1 MFITLE
7 GIEGSG
13 KTTLIENLADV
24 FRTLNHEVLVTREP
38 GGCALGRELR
48 QMLLNPETEICPEA
62 ELFLFLADRA
72 QHVAEVI
79 RPALKRGEVV
89 LCDRYADSTVVY
101 QGYGRGLD
109 IEKLRSLNDVAI
121 GGLWPD
127 RTFVLD
133 MDPADALKR
142 ARRRNA
148 ELGLSEKEGRFE
160 AEQMP
165 FHTRIREGFK
175 LWADFAAVV
184 FDVAGFAAAV
194 ALEAVAFAA
203 VVLDAADSP
212 EGLMHQ
218 ALANIDMFE

>member
-72 QHVAEVI
+72 QHVAEAS

-89 LCDRYADSTVVY
+89 LCDRFFDSTTAY
-101 QGYGRGLD
+101 QGGARGMESQVIDSLNELAAAECIPDLTILLD
-109 IEKLRSLNDVAI
+109 LPPEVGFARAREREETRGEHDRFEEEKLDFHRRVRAGFLKIAEAESERVRVVN
-121 GGLWPD
+121 
-127 RTFVLD
+127 
-133 MDPADALKR
+133 ADAP
-142 ARRRNA
+142 
-148 ELGLSEKEGRFE
+148 
-160 AEQMP
+160 AEQI
-165 FHTRIREGFK
+165 HRRI
-175 LWADFAAVV
+175 
-184 FDVAGFAAAV
+184 
-194 ALEAVAFAA
+194 LEIV
-203 VVLDAADSP
+203 DAA
-212 EGLMHQ
+212 L
-218 ALANIDMFE
+218 

>member
-13 KTTLIENLADV
+13 KTTLLENLADV

-38 GGCALGRELR
+38 GGCALGRDLR
-48 QMLLNPETEICPEA
+48 ALLLHPETQICPEA

-79 RPALKRGEVV
+79 RPALERGMVV
-89 LCDRYADSTVVY
+89 LCDRYADSTIVY

-109 IEKLRSLNDVAI
+109 IERLRALNDMAV

-133 MDPADALKR
+133 MDPAQALKR
-142 ARRRNA
+142 ARQRNA
-148 ELGLSEKEGRFE
+148 EQGLSGKEGRFE
-160 AEQMP
+160 AEHLS

-175 LWADFAAVV
+175 LWAAHNTKRIA
-184 FDVAGFAAAV
+184 
-194 ALEAVAFAA
+194 
-203 VVLDAADSP
+203 VLDAADAP
-212 EGLMHQ
+212 EGLTRQ
-218 ALANIDMFE
+218 ALANIAMFE

>member
-160 AEQMP
+160 A
-165 FHTRIREGFK
+165 R
-175 LWADFAAVV
+175 ADAFPHPHPGRVQ
-184 FDVAGFAAAV
+184 
-194 ALEAVAFAA
+194 ALGR
-203 VVLDAADSP
+203 P
-212 EGLMHQ
+212 QHQ
-218 ALANIDMFE
+218 AHRRPRCRRFSGRPHASGSGEYRYV

>member
-1 MFITLE
+1 MFLTLE
-7 GIEGSG
+7 GIEGAG
-13 KTTLIENLADV
+13 KTTLLENLAEV

-38 GGCALGRELR
+38 GGCALGRDLR
-48 QMLLNPETEICPEA
+48 ALLLNPESDICPEA

-79 RPALKRGEVV
+79 RPALDRGMVV
-89 LCDRYADSTVVY
+89 LCDRYADSTIVY

-109 IEKLRSLNDVAI
+109 V
-121 GGLWPD
+121 
-127 RTFVLD
+127 
-133 MDPADALKR
+133 DPAEALRR

-148 ELGLSEKEGRFE
+148 EQGLAGTEGRFE
-160 AEQMP
+160 AEQLP

-175 LWADFAAVV
+175 VWAAHNTKRIA
-184 FDVAGFAAAV
+184 
-194 ALEAVAFAA
+194 
-203 VVLDAADSP
+203 VLDAADSP

>member
-1 MFITLE
+1 MFLTLE
-7 GIEGSG
+7 GIEGAG
-13 KTTLIENLADV
+13 KTTLLENLAEV

-38 GGCALGRELR
+38 GGCALGRDLR
-48 QMLLNPETEICPEA
+48 ALLLNPESDICPEA

-79 RPALKRGEVV
+79 RPALDRGMVV
-89 LCDRYADSTVVY
+89 LCDRYADSTIVY

-109 IEKLRSLNDVAI
+109 VERLRLLNDMAV

-133 MDPADALKR
+133 MDPAEALHR

-148 ELGLSEKEGRFE
+148 EQGLAGTEGRFE
-160 AEQMP
+160 AEQLP

-175 LWADFAAVV
+175 VWAAHNTKRIAI
-184 FDVAGFAAAV
+184 
-194 ALEAVAFAA
+194 
-203 VVLDAADSP
+203 LDAADSP

>member
-89 LCDRYADSTVVY
+89 LC
-101 QGYGRGLD
+101 
-109 IEKLRSLNDVAI
+109 SLNDVAI

-127 RTFVLD
+127 RTCVLD

-175 LWADFAAVV
+175 LWAAHNTKRI
-184 FDVAGFAAAV
+184 
-194 ALEAVAFAA
+194 

>member
-1 MFITLE
+1 MFLTLE
-7 GIEGSG
+7 GIEGAG
-13 KTTLIENLADV
+13 KTTLLENLAEV

-38 GGCALGRELR
+38 GGCALGRDLR
-48 QMLLNPETEICPEA
+48 ALLLNPESDICPEA

-79 RPALKRGEVV
+79 RPALDRGMVV
-89 LCDRYADSTVVY
+89 LCDRYADSTIVY

-109 IEKLRSLNDVAI
+109 VERLRLLNDMAV

-133 MDPADALKR
+133 MDPAEALRR

-148 ELGLSEKEGRFE
+148 EQGLAGTEGRFE
-160 AEQMP
+160 AEQLP

-175 LWADFAAVV
+175 VGAAHNPKRI
-184 FDVAGFAAAV
+184 AI
-194 ALEAVAFAA
+194 
-203 VVLDAADSP
+203 LDAADSP

>member
-160 AEQMP
+160 AGP
-165 FHTRIREGFK
+165 PTTPSASSSSTPPILRKASCIRLWRISICLNKMWGGGRRTF
-175 LWADFAAVV
+175 
-184 FDVAGFAAAV
+184 
-194 ALEAVAFAA
+194 
-203 VVLDAADSP
+203 
-212 EGLMHQ
+212 
-218 ALANIDMFE
+218 

>member
-121 GGLWPD
+121 GGLWPV

-133 MDPADALKR
+133 MDPAAATRSWASPKKR
-142 ARRRNA
+142 GVSKPSRCLSTPASGKGSSSGPPTTPSASSSSTPPILRKASCIRLWRISICLNKMWGGERRT
-148 ELGLSEKEGRFE
+148 F
-160 AEQMP
+160 
-165 FHTRIREGFK
+165 
-175 LWADFAAVV
+175 
-184 FDVAGFAAAV
+184 
-194 ALEAVAFAA
+194 
-203 VVLDAADSP
+203 
-212 EGLMHQ
+212 
-218 ALANIDMFE
+218 

>member
-121 GGLWPD
+121 GGLWPV

-133 MDPADALKR
+133 MDPAATRSWASPKKR
-142 ARRRNA
+142 GVSKPSRCLSTPASGKGSSSGPPTTPSASSSSTPPILRKASCIRLWRISICLNKMWGGERRT
-148 ELGLSEKEGRFE
+148 F
-160 AEQMP
+160 
-165 FHTRIREGFK
+165 
-175 LWADFAAVV
+175 
-184 FDVAGFAAAV
+184 
-194 ALEAVAFAA
+194 
-203 VVLDAADSP
+203 
-212 EGLMHQ
+212 
-218 ALANIDMFE
+218 

>member
-7 GIEGSG
+7 GIEGAG

-38 GGCALGRELR
+38 GGCALGQKLR
-48 QMLLNPETEICPEA
+48 ALLLDPDTEIVPEV

-79 RPALKRGEVV
+79 RPALARGVVV
-89 LCDRYADSTVVY
+89 LCDRYADSTIVY

-109 IEKLRSLNDVAI
+109 VEKLRTLNDMAV

-127 RTFVLD
+127 RTLVLD
-133 MDPADALKR
+133 MDPAVALAR

-148 ELGLSEKEGRFE
+148 ACGLAGKEGRFE
-160 AEQMP
+160 AEHLP

-175 LWADFAAVV
+175 LWAARNTKRIAI
-184 FDVAGFAAAV
+184 
-194 ALEAVAFAA
+194 
-203 VVLDAADSP
+203 LDAADSP

>member
-38 GGCALGRELR
+38 GGCALG
-48 QMLLNPETEICPEA
+48 
-62 ELFLFLADRA
+62 RA

-175 LWADFAAVV
+175 LWAAHNTKRI
-184 FDVAGFAAAV
+184 
-194 ALEAVAFAA
+194 

>member
-79 RPALKRGEVV
+79 RPALKRGETATRTPPWSIRATGAASTSKNCARSTTWPSAASGPTGP
-89 LCDRYADSTVVY
+89 LCSTWTPPM
-101 QGYGRGLD
+101 R
-109 IEKLRSLNDVAI
+109 
-121 GGLWPD
+121 
-127 RTFVLD
+127 
-133 MDPADALKR
+133 
-142 ARRRNA
+142 
-148 ELGLSEKEGRFE
+148 
-160 AEQMP
+160 
-165 FHTRIREGFK
+165 
-175 LWADFAAVV
+175 
-184 FDVAGFAAAV
+184 
-194 ALEAVAFAA
+194 
-203 VVLDAADSP
+203 
-212 EGLMHQ
+212 
-218 ALANIDMFE
+218 

>member
-133 MDPADALKR
+133 MDPADMRSWASPKKR
-142 ARRRNA
+142 GVSKPSRCLSTPASGKGSSSGPPTTPSASSSSMPPILRKASCIRLWRISICLNKMWGGGRRT
-148 ELGLSEKEGRFE
+148 F
-160 AEQMP
+160 
-165 FHTRIREGFK
+165 
-175 LWADFAAVV
+175 
-184 FDVAGFAAAV
+184 
-194 ALEAVAFAA
+194 
-203 VVLDAADSP
+203 
-212 EGLMHQ
+212 
-218 ALANIDMFE
+218 

>member
-121 GGLWPD
+121 GGL
-127 RTFVLD
+127 
-133 MDPADALKR
+133 PADALKR

-175 LWADFAAVV
+175 LWAAHNTKRI
-184 FDVAGFAAAV
+184 
-194 ALEAVAFAA
+194 

>member
-89 LCDRYADSTVVY
+89 LCDRYADSTCA
-101 QGYGRGLD
+101 
-109 IEKLRSLNDVAI
+109 RSTT
-121 GGLWPD
+121 WP
-127 RTFVLD
+127 
-133 MDPADALKR
+133 
-142 ARRRNA
+142 
-148 ELGLSEKEGRFE
+148 S
-160 AEQMP
+160 
-165 FHTRIREGFK
+165 
-175 LWADFAAVV
+175 AAS
-184 FDVAGFAAAV
+184 GPTGP
-194 ALEAVAFAA
+194 LC
-203 VVLDAADSP
+203 STWTP
-212 EGLMHQ
+212 PMR
-218 ALANIDMFE
+218 

>member
-1 MFITLE
+1 MIITLE

-175 LWADFAAVV
+175 LWAAHNTKRI
-184 FDVAGFAAAV
+184 
-194 ALEAVAFAA
+194 

>member
-101 QGYGRGLD
+101 QGYGAASTS
-109 IEKLRSLNDVAI
+109 KNCARSTT
-121 GGLWPD
+121 WP
-127 RTFVLD
+127 
-133 MDPADALKR
+133 
-142 ARRRNA
+142 
-148 ELGLSEKEGRFE
+148 S
-160 AEQMP
+160 
-165 FHTRIREGFK
+165 
-175 LWADFAAVV
+175 AAS
-184 FDVAGFAAAV
+184 GPTGP
-194 ALEAVAFAA
+194 LC
-203 VVLDAADSP
+203 STWTP
-212 EGLMHQ
+212 PMR
-218 ALANIDMFE
+218 

>member
-1 MFITLE
+1 
-7 GIEGSG
+7 
-13 KTTLIENLADV
+13 
-24 FRTLNHEVLVTREP
+24 
-38 GGCALGRELR
+38 
-48 QMLLNPETEICPEA
+48 
-62 ELFLFLADRA
+62 
-72 QHVAEVI
+72 
-79 RPALKRGEVV
+79 VV

-175 LWADFAAVV
+175 LWAAHNTKRI
-184 FDVAGFAAAV
+184 
-194 ALEAVAFAA
+194 

>member
-1 MFITLE
+1 MFLTLE
-7 GIEGSG
+7 GIEGVG
-13 KTTLIENLADV
+13 KTTLLENLAEV

-38 GGCALGRELR
+38 GGSALGRDLR
-48 QMLLNPETEICPEA
+48 ALLLNPENDIRPEA

-79 RPALKRGEVV
+79 RPALDRGMVV
-89 LCDRYADSTVVY
+89 ICDRYADSTIVY

-109 IEKLRSLNDVAI
+109 VERLRLLNDMAI

-133 MDPADALKR
+133 MDPAEALGR

-148 ELGLSEKEGRFE
+148 EQGIAGTEGRFE
-160 AEQMP
+160 AEQLP

-175 LWADFAAVV
+175 VWAAHNTKRIAI
-184 FDVAGFAAAV
+184 
-194 ALEAVAFAA
+194 
-203 VVLDAADSP
+203 LDATDSP
-212 EGLMHQ
+212 EGLTRQ

>member
-89 LCDRYADSTVVY
+89 LCLV
-101 QGYGRGLD
+101 
-109 IEKLRSLNDVAI
+109 
-121 GGLWPD
+121 
-127 RTFVLD
+127 
-133 MDPADALKR
+133 
-142 ARRRNA
+142 
-148 ELGLSEKEGRFE
+148 
-160 AEQMP
+160 
-165 FHTRIREGFK
+165 
-175 LWADFAAVV
+175 
-184 FDVAGFAAAV
+184 
-194 ALEAVAFAA
+194 
-203 VVLDAADSP
+203 
-212 EGLMHQ
+212 
-218 ALANIDMFE
+218 

>member
-38 GGCALGRELR
+38 GGCALGRDLR
-48 QMLLNPETEICPEA
+48 GLLLNPETAICSEA

-79 RPALKRGEVV
+79 RPALAKGVVV

-109 IEKLRSLNDVAI
+109 IERLRDLNDMAV

-133 MDPADALKR
+133 MDPKAALTR

-148 ELGLSEKEGRFE
+148 ELGVAGKEGRFE
-160 AEQMP
+160 AESLP

-175 LWADFAAVV
+175 LWAAHNTKRVV
-184 FDVAGFAAAV
+184 I
-194 ALEAVAFAA
+194 
-203 VVLDAADSP
+203 LDAADSP

>member
-1 MFITLE
+1 M
-7 GIEGSG
+7 
-13 KTTLIENLADV
+13 
-24 FRTLNHEVLVTREP
+24 
-38 GGCALGRELR
+38 
-48 QMLLNPETEICPEA
+48 
-62 ELFLFLADRA
+62 
-72 QHVAEVI
+72 
-79 RPALKRGEVV
+79 
-89 LCDRYADSTVVY
+89 VY

-109 IEKLRSLNDVAI
+109 IERLRALNDMAI

-148 ELGLSEKEGRFE
+148 ELGLSQKEGRFE
-160 AEQMP
+160 AEQMS

-175 LWADFAAVV
+175 LWAAHNTKRII
-184 FDVAGFAAAV
+184 
-194 ALEAVAFAA
+194 
-203 VVLDAADSP
+203 VLDAADSP

>member
-142 ARRRNA
+142 AWTARR
-148 ELGLSEKEGRFE
+148 LSVDNTGENG
-160 AEQMP
+160 
-165 FHTRIREGFK
+165 
-175 LWADFAAVV
+175 
-184 FDVAGFAAAV
+184 
-194 ALEAVAFAA
+194 
-203 VVLDAADSP
+203 
-212 EGLMHQ
+212 
-218 ALANIDMFE
+218 

>member
-13 KTTLIENLADV
+13 KTTLLENLADV

-38 GGCALGRELR
+38 GGCALGRDLR
-48 QMLLNPETEICPEA
+48 ALLLHPATQIGPEA

-79 RPALKRGEVV
+79 RPALERGMVV
-89 LCDRYADSTVVY
+89 LCDRYADSTIVY

-109 IEKLRSLNDVAI
+109 IERLRALNDMAI

-133 MDPADALKR
+133 MDPAQALKR
-142 ARRRNA
+142 ARKRNA
-148 ELGLSEKEGRFE
+148 EQGLSGKEGRFE
-160 AEQMP
+160 AEHLS

-175 LWADFAAVV
+175 LWAAHNTKRIA
-184 FDVAGFAAAV
+184 
-194 ALEAVAFAA
+194 
-203 VVLDAADSP
+203 VLDAADAP
-212 EGLMHQ
+212 EGLTRQ
-218 ALANIDMFE
+218 ALANIAMFE

>member
-109 IEKLRSLNDVAI
+109 IENCARSTT
-121 GGLWPD
+121 WP
-127 RTFVLD
+127 
-133 MDPADALKR
+133 
-142 ARRRNA
+142 
-148 ELGLSEKEGRFE
+148 
-160 AEQMP
+160 
-165 FHTRIREGFK
+165 
-175 LWADFAAVV
+175 
-184 FDVAGFAAAV
+184 
-194 ALEAVAFAA
+194 
-203 VVLDAADSP
+203 
-212 EGLMHQ
+212 
-218 ALANIDMFE
+218 

>member
-79 RPALKRGEVV
+79 RP
-89 LCDRYADSTVVY
+89 
-101 QGYGRGLD
+101 
-109 IEKLRSLNDVAI
+109 SLNDVAI

-175 LWADFAAVV
+175 LWAAHNTKRI
-184 FDVAGFAAAV
+184 
-194 ALEAVAFAA
+194 

>member
-1 MFITLE
+1 M
-7 GIEGSG
+7 
-13 KTTLIENLADV
+13 

-133 MDPADALKR
+133 MDPADAR
-142 ARRRNA
+142 ALRNYLYQMQ
-148 ELGLSEKEGRFE
+148 EQLQYVLTNLDSENL
-160 AEQMP
+160 A
-165 FHTRIREGFK
+165 
-175 LWADFAAVV
+175 
-184 FDVAGFAAAV
+184 
-194 ALEAVAFAA
+194 
-203 VVLDAADSP
+203 
-212 EGLMHQ
+212 EGLRSKLQ
-218 ALANIDMFE
+218 QL

>member
-101 QGYGRGLD
+101 QGYGAASTSKNCARSTMWPSAASGRQDLCARHGPRRCAETRPPPQRGAGP
-109 IEKLRSLNDVAI
+109 LR
-121 GGLWPD
+121 
-127 RTFVLD
+127 
-133 MDPADALKR
+133 KR
-142 ARRRNA
+142 GAFR
-148 ELGLSEKEGRFE
+148 SPS
-160 AEQMP
+160 QMP

-175 LWADFAAVV
+175 LWAAHNTKRI
-184 FDVAGFAAAV
+184 
-194 ALEAVAFAA
+194 

>member
-1 MFITLE
+1 
-7 GIEGSG
+7 
-13 KTTLIENLADV
+13 
-24 FRTLNHEVLVTREP
+24 
-38 GGCALGRELR
+38 
-48 QMLLNPETEICPEA
+48 MLLNPETAICPEA

-79 RPALKRGEVV
+79 RPALQRGEVV

-109 IEKLRSLNDVAI
+109 IERLRALNDMAI

-148 ELGLSEKEGRFE
+148 ELGLSQKEGRFE
-160 AEQMP
+160 AEQMS

-175 LWADFAAVV
+175 LWAAHNTKRII
-184 FDVAGFAAAV
+184 
-194 ALEAVAFAA
+194 
-203 VVLDAADSP
+203 VLDAADSP

>member
-133 MDPADALKR
+133 MDPADAQRGAGPLRKR
-142 ARRRNA
+142 GAFRSRADAFPHPHPGRVQALGRPQHQAHRRPRRRRF
-148 ELGLSEKEGRFE
+148 SGRPHASGSGE
-160 AEQMP
+160 Y
-165 FHTRIREGFK
+165 RY
-175 LWADFAAVV
+175 V
-184 FDVAGFAAAV
+184 
-194 ALEAVAFAA
+194 
-203 VVLDAADSP
+203 
-212 EGLMHQ
+212 
-218 ALANIDMFE
+218 

>member
-109 IEKLRSLNDVAI
+109 IEK
-121 GGLWPD
+121 
-127 RTFVLD
+127 T
-133 MDPADALKR
+133 ALAQR
-142 ARRRNA
+142 RGHRRPLARQDLCARHGPRRCA
-148 ELGLSEKEGRFE
+148 ETRPPPQRGAGPLEKEGRFE

-175 LWADFAAVV
+175 LWAAHNTKRI
-184 FDVAGFAAAV
+184 
-194 ALEAVAFAA
+194 